1 MFLNRIDFLQEKF
14 PAAEKK
20 PLRLVLPY
28 LGTTVCHC
36 KLDIKVRN
44 FCKLQVIFRGQNKL
58 CNSFRFEDPVPQI
71 LTSVVVYK
79 LQSGLRSESYCGEY
93 LRHLVV
99 KNGEHVSVSFL
110 TNERVQP
117 RRHSAVCNHLL
128 NCNYSLSL
136 KILVFCVEAVA
147 ERCSVKNKIL

>member
-1 MFLNRIDFLQEKF
+1 MIFSKKSFLKPKRN
-14 PAAEKK
+14 

-28 LGTTVCHC
+28 LGTTVYHC

-44 FCKLQVIFRGQNKL
+44 VCKLQVIFRGQNKL

-79 LQSGLRSESYCGEY
+79 FQSGLGSESYCGEY

-99 KNGEHVSVSFL
+99 KNGEHISVSSL

-128 NCNYSLSL
+128 NCSYSLSL

-147 ERCSVKNKIL
+147 GRCSVKNKIL